1 MNLSIE
7 FFNENNSNK
16 LIRNLTSEI
25 DGFSSILLA
34 YQHLIN
40 EIIIS
45 VLIIIILFMFNQ
57 ELTLIIL
64 FVGVIFSFLFLKITK
79 SKIYEFGKT
88 KQSKDY
94 LRIRNLNEAFQG
106 IKELKMYS
114 AENFFSSLFGDNT
127 IKRSQSLKWYRFF
140 QQVPRIS
147 VEGIII
153 IGFLFFYFY
162 FITLENNL
170 NQFVIT
176 GSIYAICTM
185 RLAPSITKILINF
198 QQVKYSTP
206 IVNNIINQNELGH
219 FKNNIDKIKDSKILR
234 EIRLEKVD
242 ISLNDKIILDKI
254 DLKIELGKFY
264 GISGPSGSGKSTLIN
279 LLCGLIKPSRGQLFI
294 DGNKFDTLENFK
306 SNFGYVPQNVF
317 LIQGSIKENIIFGD
331 DIQNVDE
338 NKLDLS
344 LELSGL
350 KNYIDGLSDNINTI
364 TGERARKYLV
374 DRCKEGYC

>member
-1 MNLSIE
+1 MFNNFILTYKILDRDLKNSYQILIFLIFLSAIFEAVSIGLLLPFLTLLSTMDELNSRLPIWIFELLKDFDTQKLSYLFLIILTFIFLLKFFVVLITNYLKFNFTAKVQSRLSQNLLKKYLNLSIE

-114 AENFFSSLFGDNT
+114 AENFFLACLGT
-127 IKRSQSLKWYRFF
+127 ILLK
-140 QQVPRIS
+140 
-147 VEGIII
+147 E
-153 IGFLFFYFY
+153 
-162 FITLENNL
+162 
-170 NQFVIT
+170 
-176 GSIYAICTM
+176 
-185 RLAPSITKILINF
+185 
-198 QQVKYSTP
+198 
-206 IVNNIINQNELGH
+206 VNH
-219 FKNNIDKIKDSKILR
+219 
-234 EIRLEKVD
+234 
-242 ISLNDKIILDKI
+242 
-254 DLKIELGKFY
+254 
-264 GISGPSGSGKSTLIN
+264 
-279 LLCGLIKPSRGQLFI
+279 
-294 DGNKFDTLENFK
+294 
-306 SNFGYVPQNVF
+306 
-317 LIQGSIKENIIFGD
+317 
-331 DIQNVDE
+331 
-338 NKLDLS
+338 
-344 LELSGL
+344 
-350 KNYIDGLSDNINTI
+350 
-364 TGERARKYLV
+364 
-374 DRCKEGYC
+374 